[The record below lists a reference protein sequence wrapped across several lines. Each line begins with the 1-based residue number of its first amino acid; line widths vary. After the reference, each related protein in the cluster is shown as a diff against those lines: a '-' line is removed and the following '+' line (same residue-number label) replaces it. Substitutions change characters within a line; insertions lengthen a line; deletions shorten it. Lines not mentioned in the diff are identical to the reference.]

1 MLLKCIA
8 LLIVILS
15 QPLFAKEYVL
25 DNDTVIFPGRISR
38 LNKVAKLVR
47 IKINFEN
54 AKFLSK
60 NNRIEMWNESVPDK
74 KCFGYLEARS
84 NDYLLIRVP
93 KMQRCLS
100 AVYFAAGSYL
110 HMYSADLENSLITAK
125 ELNDV
130 LTRKRTALDARLSRY
145 KREVD
150 GYIEKV
156 DLVNQRYEILRRK
169 LELEWQ
175 KELSSVE
182 EDKSRSYL
190 NYQQTVSRLHELDFK
205 MQQYRVR
212 DQNMVEDRWSLD
224 TKLYYKK

>member
-1 MLLKCIA
+1 MFKLFTISLC
-8 LLIVILS
+8 ILS
-15 QPLFAKEYVL
+15 SLSFAKDYKL
-25 DNDTVIFPGRISR
+25 AADTVVFPGRVSKMNR
-38 LNKVAKLVR
+38 VARLVR
-47 IKINFEN
+47 IKIKFEN
-54 AKFLSK
+54 SKFITK
-60 NNRIEMWNESVPDK
+60 NNKIEIWNQSVPDK

-100 AVYFAAGSYL
+100 TVYFAAGSYL